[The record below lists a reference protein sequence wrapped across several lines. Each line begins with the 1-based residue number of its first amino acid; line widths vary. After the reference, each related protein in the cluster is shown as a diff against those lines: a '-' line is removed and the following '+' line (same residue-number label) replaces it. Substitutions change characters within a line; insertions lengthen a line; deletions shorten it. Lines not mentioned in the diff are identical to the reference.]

1 VVEYR
6 AIGQGLPQ
14 ATAAVNELV
23 AWNADVVFVN
33 AVEYALRAAV
43 AARPPIPI
51 VMAAINID
59 PVAKGFVQSLARPG
73 GNITGLDCRWTE
85 ITTKQVEVLQEAFP
99 DRNRLGVLWDAVSAD
114 QFEAAERQAAAKGLA
129 LRGLKLENSPYEFS
143 SAFRALT
150 QADAQM
156 VLIGTSPMFSPHSVR
171 IAELA
176 IEHRLPTMFPLKFYV
191 EDGGLMSYGVD
202 FVWLM
207 RRGAGPCIH
216 AHTS

>member
-1 VVEYR
+1 MRVARVGVLAPALDTVPALRDAYPIFPAELRKLGFEQGRNVVVEYR

-114 QFEAAERQAAAKGLA
+114 QFEAAERQAAVKGLA

-156 VLIGTSPMFSPHSVR
+156 VLIGTICSR
-171 IAELA
+171 
-176 IEHRLPTMFPLKFYV
+176 
-191 EDGGLMSYGVD
+191 
-202 FVWLM
+202 
-207 RRGAGPCIH
+207 
-216 AHTS
+216 HTA